1 MQANYFSASAPLGS
15 SARSKLCNSRGWD
28 AVCPLSASRALGSGE
43 VLLHEQQQVPLH
55 RRFQKAVNDVPAH
68 VSQHINLESTGGWNI
83 LRSTSYWQH
92 PPNSL
97 RNQRQIKK
105 TVHPIGGSERPENS
119 VLRLILSVCE
129 GVRAR
134 RSLIQGAYRPL
145 YKRRS
150 PIRPRAK
157 FIDLTNSRSIHR
169 PIDTLL
175 PLPGVWI
182 AVSPSDSAVRR
193 FVPFLASQS
202 PLLGKRFVTTA
213 NHVPHPLASS
223 FCLTFRPALKVS
235 NARQIVS
242 SGRALEILADS
253 PSVLASL
260 DTRLTQNAAAP
271 DWSRQ
276 STDFTVS
283 GEELRLISPI
293 AGATMSSH
301 FQQHQPGLE
310 TSSLGLIW
318 PDTRQQ
324 ITANTFDMPADLQAL
339 NTANVLANQ
348 SSSGAD
354 ARHFTEAPYQLR
366 KRRPTLSLDSGAT
379 RPHASDNAISAP
391 HDVQRS
397 SSSSRLAPRA
407 AFRQGKKRNKMSQW
421 QLEVLEEF
429 FDHNANP
436 IGQTRADLAK
446 RINCSDR
453 SVQIWFQNRRQKRK
467 AAGGAPGPN
476 VPQTGRLKSET
487 SSLPP
492 STPASL
498 RHSLGGSTSASAYPS
513 PSTTQLGLAG
523 GLDWESSAGSL
534 FSGLEP
540 SIKFPVTS
548 LTVGTWRRVQ
558 PGLTCFFSRAN
569 KRFEWRLIN
578 DSIGFK
584 LELPWK
590 IVKSISLEG
599 PFDSTGAAQGRIS
612 IQLHRAPLFY
622 LEVFRSNE
630 RDGLEST
637 TKSWRQNDDFT
648 QERQASEV
656 LLHELEG
663 PYEQLRV
670 AAHHLMT
677 LEPGLRLLMR
687 SSGINAAQMF
697 MSPSPTTGTG
707 SAFATGGPWASALQT
722 YQDPNEHAGN
732 TLELFDATVDRAH
745 PHGSARMQFQPGHDM
760 SDLYRSTSFPS
771 PSPGFDA
778 LPGGFPKPSP
788 NGSADSIP
796 WPESSPSLLDPA
808 YDPALGFA
816 ATPLSSPAS
825 TNLTS
830 LTASP
835 MTNTSLGLGALRVH
849 DRDAYNEFANGHIP
863 APSSIPTDAAQ
874 QRGSESGSTL
884 SIGMGVSA
892 MSSSSTYGSQPTSMQ
907 HTQDSPL
914 SDVPSNP
921 AA

>member
-1 MQANYFSASAPLGS
+1 
-15 SARSKLCNSRGWD
+15 
-28 AVCPLSASRALGSGE
+28 
-43 VLLHEQQQVPLH
+43 
-55 RRFQKAVNDVPAH
+55 
-68 VSQHINLESTGGWNI
+68 
-83 LRSTSYWQH
+83 
-92 PPNSL
+92 
-97 RNQRQIKK
+97 
-105 TVHPIGGSERPENS
+105 
-119 VLRLILSVCE
+119 
-129 GVRAR
+129 
-134 RSLIQGAYRPL
+134 
-145 YKRRS
+145 
-150 PIRPRAK
+150 
-157 FIDLTNSRSIHR
+157 
-169 PIDTLL
+169 
-175 PLPGVWI
+175 
-182 AVSPSDSAVRR
+182 
-193 FVPFLASQS
+193 
-202 PLLGKRFVTTA
+202 
-213 NHVPHPLASS
+213 
-223 FCLTFRPALKVS
+223 
-235 NARQIVS
+235 
-242 SGRALEILADS
+242 
-253 PSVLASL
+253 
-260 DTRLTQNAAAP
+260 
-271 DWSRQ
+271 
-276 STDFTVS
+276 
-283 GEELRLISPI
+283 
-293 AGATMSSH
+293 MSSH

-324 ITANTFDMPADLQAL
+324 ITANTFDMPSDLQAL

-348 SSSGAD
+348 SSSGAE
-354 ARHFTEAPYQLR
+354 ARDFAEAPYQLR

-379 RPHASDNAISAP
+379 RPHASDTAISGP

-453 SVQIWFQNRRQKRK
+453 SVQIWFQNRRARANPPYKLQFHFKYSMEKLHRRIRCILDARSRQKRK
-467 AAGGAPGPN
+467 ASGGAPGPN
-476 VPQTGRLKSET
+476 VPQTGRFKSET

-492 STPASL
+492 PTPASL
-498 RHSLGGSTSASAYPS
+498 RHSLGGSTSASAYTS

-523 GLDWESSAGSL
+523 GVDWESSAGSL

-599 PFDSTGAAQGRIS
+599 PFDSAGAAQGRIS

-630 RDGLEST
+630 RDGSEST

-670 AAHHLMT
+670 AVHHLMT

-697 MSPSPTTGTG
+697 MSPSPTTGTS
-707 SAFATGGPWASALQT
+707 SAFATGTPWSTALQA
-722 YQDPNEHAGN
+722 YQDPNGHAGN

-745 PHGSARMQFQPGHDM
+745 PHGSGRMQFQPGHDM
-760 SDLYRSTSFPS
+760 SDLYRSTSF

-796 WPESSPSLLDPA
+796 WPQSSPSLLDSA

-816 ATPLSSPAS
+816 STPLSSPAS
-825 TNLTS
+825 TNLAS

-835 MTNTSLGLGALRVH
+835 ITNTSLGLGALRVH

-863 APSSIPTDAAQ
+863 APSSIPTSAPPSMTSWPALDWSRPSQAFTRAYGSIGSDNRFVAQPTQPTQPAQPPNSYVKVLEHGTMSAPPHGRMAPLPSISDAAQ
-874 QRGSESGSTL
+874 ERGSESGSTL
-884 SIGMGVSA
+884 SVGMGVSA
-892 MSSSSTYGSQPTSMQ
+892 MSSSSTHGSQPTSMQ
-907 HTQDSPL
+907 HTEDSPL
-914 SDVPSNP
+914 SDPPSGS